1 MTPEQ
6 QRRQSQLAFA
16 ASRAELE
23 VGSLAGCPL
32 PLEHLLATRPGSPW
46 VRRHFSGGLTAEVY
60 QLEAGGQLWTLKR
73 ARNPC
78 KVRNPDGQTSFLNE
92 VQRRAE
98 LQALKQRADWREALA
113 GIVETRYASYRQGLL
128 LSPWIAGEAIGEWD
142 ERRLLQLFDT
152 LLALL
157 QLGFFEWDLCPGN
170 LLDDGRIR
178 LFDFGYMYR
187 FEPLHSFNSNG
198 QLTPQ
203 CHAAE
208 RFETRCYYAHL
219 LHLERERGQSA
230 ALAALELEKR
240 IALECYRRLR
250 SHLAGRGASATVLAW
265 LQRIIDQWQDALG
278 GGLDGLYLREA
289 WRSHLS
295 DLEDD
300 LGGQT
305 CTPLTLQRIAWL
317 QRCLDECGAQ
327 LRRLEL
333 LEGRTPDAWRA
344 ELEQALQQAHEWQV
358 GE

>member
-1 MTPEQ
+1 MTPQQ

-16 ASRAELE
+16 ASGAELA
-23 VGSLAGCPL
+23 VGSPADCPL
-32 PLEHLLATRPGSPW
+32 PLDQLLATRPDSPW
-46 VRRHFSGGLTAEVY
+46 VRRHFAGGLTAEVY
-60 QLEAGGQLWTLKR
+60 QLEAGGRLWTLKR
-73 ARNPC
+73 ARTPC

-92 VQRRAE
+92 VQRRGE
-98 LQALKQRADWREALA
+98 LQALKRQADWGEALA

-128 LSPWIAGEAIGEWD
+128 LSPWIAGEAIDEWD
-142 ERRLLQLFDT
+142 ERRLLQLFDS
-152 LLALL
+152 LRALL

-187 FEPLHSFNSNG
+187 FEPLQSFNSNG
-198 QLTPQ
+198 LLSPQ
-203 CHAAE
+203 HHGAE

-219 LHLERERGQSA
+219 LRLEHRRGQSA

-240 IALECYRRLR
+240 IALDCYQRLHR
-250 SHLAGRGASATVLAW
+250 ELSTRGASATVLAW
-265 LQRIIDQWQDALG
+265 LDGIIDQWRTALR

-295 DLEDD
+295 DLQDD

-327 LRRLEL
+327 LQRLEL
-333 LEGRTPDAWRA
+333 LEGRTADAWRA
-344 ELEQALQQAHEWQV
+344 RLEQAQQQAHDWQV
-358 GE
+358 SE

>member
-32 PLEHLLATRPGSPW
+32 PLEQLLATRPGSPW
-46 VRRHFSGGLTAEVY
+46 VRRHFAGGLTADVY
-60 QLEAGGQLWTLKR
+60 QLEASGRLWTLKR
-73 ARNPC
+73 ARHPC
-78 KVRNPDGQTSFLNE
+78 KVQNPDGQTSFLNE
-92 VQRRAE
+92 VQRRGE
-98 LQALKQRADWREALA
+98 LQALKRQADWHEALA
-113 GIVETRYASYRQGLL
+113 GIVDTRYASYRQGLL
-128 LSPWIAGEAIGEWD
+128 LSPWIAGEAIAEWD

-187 FEPLHSFNSNG
+187 FDPLRACNSNG
-198 QLTPQ
+198 LLTPQ
-203 CHAAE
+203 HHGAE
-208 RFETRCYYAHL
+208 RFETRCYYAYL
-219 LHLERERGQSA
+219 LRLEQERGQST

-240 IALECYRRLR
+240 IALECYQRLR
-250 SHLAGRGASATVLAW
+250 SRLIKRGASASVLGW
-265 LQRIIDQWQDALG
+265 LGNILGQWHTALR

-305 CTPLTLQRIAWL
+305 CTPLTLQRIGWL
-317 QRCLDECGAQ
+317 QQCLQECGAQ
-327 LRRLEL
+327 LQRLEL
-333 LEGRTPDAWRA
+333 LAGRTPDAWRA
-344 ELEQALQQAHEWQV
+344 ELEQALVKAHQWQV
-358 GE
+358 GG

>member
-32 PLEHLLATRPGSPW
+32 PLEQLLATRPGSPW
-46 VRRHFSGGLTAEVY
+46 VRRHFAGGLTADVY
-60 QLEAGGQLWTLKR
+60 QLEASGRLWTLKR
-73 ARNPC
+73 ARHPC
-78 KVRNPDGQTSFLNE
+78 KVQNPDGQTSFLNE
-92 VQRRAE
+92 VQRRGE
-98 LQALKQRADWREALA
+98 LQALKRQADWHEALA
-113 GIVETRYASYRQGLL
+113 GIVDTRYASYRQGLL
-128 LSPWIAGEAIGEWD
+128 LSPWIAGEAIAEWD

-187 FEPLHSFNSNG
+187 FDPLRDCNSNG
-198 QLTPQ
+198 LLTPQ
-203 CHAAE
+203 HHGAE
-208 RFETRCYYAHL
+208 RFETRCYYAYL
-219 LHLERERGQSA
+219 LRLEQERGQGA

-240 IALECYRRLR
+240 IALECYQRLR
-250 SHLAGRGASATVLAW
+250 SRLIKRGASASVLGW
-265 LQRIIDQWQDALG
+265 LGNIIGQWHTALR

-305 CTPLTLQRIAWL
+305 CTPLTLQRIGWL
-317 QRCLDECGAQ
+317 QQCLQECGAQ
-327 LRRLEL
+327 LQRLEL
-333 LEGRTPDAWRA
+333 LAGRTPDAWRA
-344 ELEQALQQAHEWQV
+344 ELEQALVKAHQWQV
-358 GE
+358 GG